1 MNATGMTKTTEHT
14 TPFAAP
20 LSADLTD
27 AQFEQI
33 SKLVKGLCG
42 INLHWGK
49 RELVRARL
57 TKRLRK
63 LKISTFEEYLER
75 LDNEEGGAELTA
87 MLNALSTNLTH
98 FYREAKHFDYLRSSV
113 LPALQ
118 RDRNKNRRIR
128 IWSAGCSSGEE
139 AYSIA
144 MCLSEEIADLD
155 RWDVKVLA
163 TDLATDMLEAAREGM
178 YAPGRLKELPPKLL
192 AKYLVPIKTKSLSA
206 IGHAQAGERRYRVA
220 DSVRRLVSFARLNLM
235 GYWPMKGPFDVIFC
249 RNVMIY
255 FDKPTQNEL
264 INRFWGMLP
273 RGGTLFI
280 GHSESL
286 TGVRHSFRYV
296 QPTVYE
302 KP

>member
-1 MNATGMTKTTEHT
+1 MDMTRAGELAM
-14 TPFAAP
+14 PVAAP
-20 LSADLTD
+20 FSADLTD

-42 INLHWGK
+42 INLHQGK

-63 LKISTFEEYLER
+63 LKLGSFEEYLQHLE
-75 LDNEEGGAELTA
+75 DDGAGGELTA
-87 MLNALSTNLTH
+87 MLNALSTNLTR
-98 FYREAKHFDYLRSSV
+98 FYREAKHFEYLRSTV
-113 LPALQ
+113 VPALR
-118 RDRNKNRRIR
+118 RDKDKDRRIR

-144 MCLSEEIADLD
+144 MCLSEEIADLE

-163 TDLATDMLEAAREGM
+163 TDLATDMLEVAREGM
-178 YAPGRLKELPPKLL
+178 YVPGRLKELPPKLL
-192 AKYLVPIKTKSLSA
+192 AKYLAPVRTKS
-206 IGHAQAGERRYRVA
+206 ERRYRVVE
-220 DSVRRLVSFARLNLM
+220 SIRRLVVFARLNLT
-235 GYWPMKGPFDVIFC
+235 GPWPMKGSFDVIFC

-255 FDKPTQNEL
+255 FDKPTQNKL
-264 INRFWGMLP
+264 VDRFWGMLP
-273 RGGTLFI
+273 SGGVLFI